1 MERNV
6 YMMKSQ
12 NTGVYSLLR
21 AGACKIGELGLQSV
35 DNGCDK
41 ANVTNHLNFVSVRR
55 KHESV
60 SVCGL
65 LHVCEREK
73 VGESVIY

>member
-1 MERNV
+1 M
-6 YMMKSQ
+6 Q
-12 NTGVYSLLR
+12 
-21 AGACKIGELGLQSV
+21 IGELGLKSV

-55 KHESV
+55 KQNESV